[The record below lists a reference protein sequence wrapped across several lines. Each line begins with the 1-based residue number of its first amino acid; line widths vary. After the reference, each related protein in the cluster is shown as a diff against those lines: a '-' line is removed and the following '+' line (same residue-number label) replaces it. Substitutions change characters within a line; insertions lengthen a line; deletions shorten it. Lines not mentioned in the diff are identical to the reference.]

1 MFQADD
7 RVLFIGAH
15 PDDIEIGAGG
25 TVHRL
30 TSAGVAVHLLIL
42 TYGTHRLSP
51 GFREFSERISAGAT
65 AESAGSA
72 AYDPGSRHGESIA
85 AAACLGVPES
95 RVFVATD
102 AGLLDYQYAPAGANP
117 DATWILRGQLIRWS
131 SVRGL
136 RLQTDAQQDE
146 GTDEVKAVWR
156 LVSEDPKMELT
167 VSSDDGEKAIEA
179 LASFA
184 RACLQHAG

>member
-1 MFQADD
+1 MK
-7 RVLFIGAH
+7 IGQWDNLGRARGLVQRQ
-15 PDDIEIGAGG
+15 IGE
-25 TVHRL
+25 L
-30 TSAGVAVHLLIL
+30 
-42 TYGTHRLSP
+42 
-51 GFREFSERISAGAT
+51 GAT
-65 AESAGSA
+65 EYA
-72 AYDPGSRHGESIA
+72 AH
-85 AAACLGVPES
+85 VTVNPENGRL

-102 AGLLDYQYAPAGANP
+102 AGLLDYQYAPAGADP
-117 DATWILRGQLIRWS
+117 EGTWILRGSLIRWG

-136 RLQTDAQQDE
+136 RLQTDAQQDDD
-146 GTDEVKAVWR
+146 TDEVKAVWR

>member
-1 MFQADD
+1 MK
-7 RVLFIGAH
+7 IGEWENLGRAR
-15 PDDIEIGAGG
+15 G
-25 TVHRL
+25 
-30 TSAGVAVHLLIL
+30 LLQRQL
-42 TYGTHRLSP
+42 GEL
-51 GFREFSERISAGAT
+51 GAT
-65 AESAGSA
+65 EHA
-72 AYDPGSRHGESIA
+72 AHVTVNTDNGR
-85 AAACLGVPES
+85 L

-117 DATWILRGQLIRWS
+117 EGSWILRGQLVRWS

-184 RACLQHAG
+184 RACIQHAG

>member
-1 MFQADD
+1 MK
-7 RVLFIGAH
+7 IGQWDNLGRARGLVQRQLG
-15 PDDIEIGAGG
+15 E
-25 TVHRL
+25 L
-30 TSAGVAVHLLIL
+30 
-42 TYGTHRLSP
+42 
-51 GFREFSERISAGAT
+51 GAT
-65 AESAGSA
+65 EYA
-72 AYDPGSRHGESIA
+72 AHVTVNTDNGR
-85 AAACLGVPES
+85 L

-117 DATWILRGQLIRWS
+117 EGSWILRGQLVRWS

-167 VSSDDGEKAIEA
+167 VSSDGGEKAIEA

-184 RACLQHAG
+184 RACIQHAG